1 MLFVLEHVAGVY
13 AVRARMSRRGLCCSC
28 NQIPQRLMLFVL
40 GCPAGVYDFHARIS
54 RRDLCCS
61 C

>member
-1 MLFVLEHVAGVY
+1 MLFVLGCPAGSMLFVLEHAAGVY

-28 NQIPQRLMLFVL
+28 YNIPQGFMLFVL
-40 GCPAGVYDFHARIS
+40 GCPTGVYDF
-54 RRDLCCS
+54 S